1 MFSSKKILLAFVLVL
16 TGCKEDFA
24 TLHFPESV
32 KSDSASGPQYTDT
45 LVHEKYKKL
54 IADAVSAKGI
64 DPDAIVL
71 ERVKDQDQL
80 ILLRLTDN
88 SLSDVQRST
97 LRSLFNEVIQSRE
110 SSSLRLSL
118 DFEEEKGASP
128 DREQARTIDLAIDVH
143 PKIEFTS
150 RLAGIWG
157 DGFNHMA
164 SAFKYGIADEVK
176 CQLLADL
183 LPNPALRIT
192 TYEPSSKSSE
202 NASVTLLTDTG
213 RPAKVNIQWRF
224 QDPALT
230 KAVHSGRVN
239 ILPSTSITN
248 REKRT
253 TWLEVDQVALEFAS
267 IGEQTIQPGQIGRTD
282 HSTMEMLCSK
292 KGEALGRPFSFY
304 LGDSLDRLSR
314 IEYL

>member
-1 MFSSKKILLAFVLVL
+1 MFSTRKYLLALAL
-16 TGCKEDFA
+16 LITGCKEDFA

-32 KSDSASGPQYTDT
+32 KSDPASGPQYTDT

-71 ERVKDQDQL
+71 ERVKDQEKL
-80 ILLRLTDN
+80 ILLRLTDS
-88 SLSDVQRST
+88 SLSDDQRTT
-97 LRSLFNEVIQSRE
+97 LRSLFDEVTQSRE
-110 SSSLRLSL
+110 KSSLRLSL
-118 DFEEEKGASP
+118 DLEEEKGASP

-157 DGFNHMA
+157 DGFDHMA

-176 CQLLADL
+176 CQLSADL
-183 LPNPALRIT
+183 VPNPALRIT
-192 TYEPSSKSSE
+192 TYQPSSKSSE
-202 NASVTLLTDTG
+202 NASATLLTDTG
-213 RPAKVNIQWRF
+213 RPAKVNIQWHF

-230 KAVHSGRVN
+230 KAIHSGRVV
-239 ILPSTSITN
+239 ILPSTSTSN
-248 REKRT
+248 RKNRT
-253 TWLEVDQVALEFAS
+253 TWLEVDQIALEFGS
-267 IGEQTIQPGQIGRTD
+267 IGEQTIHPGQFGIMD
-282 HSTMEMLCSK
+282 QKTMEVLCAK

-304 LGDSLDRLSR
+304 LGDSLDRLNR

>member
-1 MFSSKKILLAFVLVL
+1 M
-16 TGCKEDFA
+16 
-24 TLHFPESV
+24 
-32 KSDSASGPQYTDT
+32 
-45 LVHEKYKKL
+45 HEKYKKL

-88 SLSDVQRST
+88 SLSDDQRST
-97 LRSLFNEVIQSRE
+97 LRSLFDEVIQSRE
-110 SSSLRLSL
+110 RSSLRLSL

-224 QDPALT
+224 QDQALT

-267 IGEQTIQPGQIGRTD
+267 IGEQTIHPGQIGRTD